1 MRFHC
6 SSKKPFKCLDFS
18 QEEYV
23 NLHCNIYL
31 GEWADMKPAMLKKLE
46 PRFMKIGKFISCTI
60 ATAKARYHNYKTNM
74 TGKW

>member
-1 MRFHC
+1 
-6 SSKKPFKCLDFS
+6 
-18 QEEYV
+18 
-23 NLHCNIYL
+23 
-31 GEWADMKPAMLKKLE
+31 MKPAMLKKLE